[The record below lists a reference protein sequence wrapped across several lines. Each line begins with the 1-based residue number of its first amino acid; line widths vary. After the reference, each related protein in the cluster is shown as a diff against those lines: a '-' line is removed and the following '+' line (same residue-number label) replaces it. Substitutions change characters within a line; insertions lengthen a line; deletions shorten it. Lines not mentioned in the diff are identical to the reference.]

1 LQGHLVL
8 IGAEMLQA
16 GTRPTILVV
25 EDYVDTQQML
35 KLLLEG
41 MGFSVLTAERGNE
54 AIAAAAN
61 NHIDLVLTDFNLPD
75 MLGPTVIRRLRQFNP
90 RLKHVPTI
98 MLTAFDGYE
107 YRNLAAEAGCDAY
120 VVKPPNFD
128 TLLGIIDRLLR
139 ADQAKRETLLTGTR

>member
-1 LQGHLVL
+1 
-8 IGAEMLQA
+8 M
-16 GTRPTILVV
+16 V